1 MAEEKLH
8 NFISDADLD
17 KLIAAHDGD
26 VALLWLYR
34 QRFGA
39 LDAEKAAH
47 DLCRTLQEIR
57 AAEEKLRRMELF
69 AASAPTSQP
78 AAAVPVSPAPLPEPD
93 AVQELPQYSSDE
105 ISRRSRGNSAL
116 DAIYAEAAQVMG
128 RALGGN
134 DLRVLFG
141 IYDHLGLPPEVIL
154 ELLHFCE
161 ELCQWKYGDSR
172 RPTPRFLEKEAY
184 SWANREILTLEQA
197 EEYIRFRRSRH
208 GDLGSLRERLHLQEL
223 SPTQEKELNAW
234 LDQGF
239 REDAIVIAA
248 DRTVTN
254 TGSLKWNYLRKILQS
269 WQEKGL
275 FTPALIEEKDPARRD
290 RPAGAAPAARTQQ
303 PLSSDEWDRI
313 LDKI

>member
-1 MAEEKLH
+1 MAEEKRN
-8 NFISDADLD
+8 NFISGPDLD

-34 QRFGA
+34 QRYGA

-69 AASAPTSQP
+69 AAAPAPT
-78 AAAVPVSPAPLPEPD
+78 AAPVAPPPSVPEPD

-161 ELCQWKYGDSR
+161 ELCHWKYGDSR

-254 TGSLKWNYLRKILQS
+254 TGSLKWNYLRKILLS

-275 FTPALIEEKDPARRD
+275 FTPELIEEKDPARRD
-290 RPAGAAPAARTQQ
+290 RPAASTLHREQAPIDTNDLRK
-303 PLSSDEWDRI
+303 I

>member
-1 MAEEKLH
+1 MAEEKRN
-8 NFISDADLD
+8 NFISGPDLD

-34 QRFGA
+34 QRYGA

-69 AASAPTSQP
+69 AAAPAPT
-78 AAAVPVSPAPLPEPD
+78 AAPVAPPPSVPEPD

-161 ELCQWKYGDSR
+161 ELCHWKYGDSR

-254 TGSLKWNYLRKILQS
+254 TGSLKWNYLRKILLS

-275 FTPALIEEKDPARRD
+275 FTPELIEEKDPARRD
-290 RPAGAAPAARTQQ
+290 RVAASAPGVRTQQ